1 VVTTPQRAS
10 AGSVL
15 CGHFIEIGDDP
26 FAGTFCKLRVGHS
39 GDHSPLYA
47 DEAEA
52 SVGAPVIARCGY
64 CKLPVLE
71 SDSRIFDGEQMYH
84 EAHYADA
91 MRGERDE
98 LKRLYLVARE
108 RVGKGYGFTSPQFV
122 ALPHPDS
129 LRGQ

>member
-1 VVTTPQRAS
+1 MTRSLAPSASCAWDIAAITLRSTPTRQRHPWA
-10 AGSVL
+10 
-15 CGHFIEIGDDP
+15 
-26 FAGTFCKLRVGHS
+26 R
-39 GDHSPLYA
+39 
-47 DEAEA
+47 
-52 SVGAPVIARCGY
+52 APVIARCGY